1 MLTNLEI
8 FVILFIE
15 RKEREVIKMLRILEI
30 LFTIAYLTVCVAIVI
45 WIGISYADILAH
57 NLHTGYDY
65 PNWNFF
71 TIFIE

>member
-1 MLTNLEI
+1 
-8 FVILFIE
+8 
-15 RKEREVIKMLRILEI
+15 MLRILEI